1 MLKGTRCHE
10 ETTMDIG
17 AQLQAAREAR
27 GLSIGTLAQRTRV
40 QARTLAAIE
49 LNDLSS
55 IPPRPFGRGF
65 VRVYA
70 EEVALDPDRTVR
82 DYFAQ
87 FPSVS
92 NSNAASPTRSREA
105 QEPSLDL
112 SSQWAGLATAVAILL
127 LVVAA
132 AVVFGRRGE
141 SARESDAVG
150 TTGASPAAPG
160 PTDSRAP
167 ASQPTITQPVEAA
180 PPTAPTPAAPLSLVF
195 SVDRPCWV
203 TASADGRRTI
213 YRTLQPGDREA
224 LNAQREIL
232 IRFGDA
238 GAVTWSINGRHGG
251 PLGAAAAIRDLRIT
265 PDNVVSVR

>member
-1 MLKGTRCHE
+1 MLKGTRRHK

-17 AQLQAAREAR
+17 AQLQAAREAK
-27 GLSIGTLAQRTRV
+27 GLSIGTIAQRTRV
-40 QARTLAAIE
+40 QPRALAAIE

-65 VRVYA
+65 VRAYA
-70 EEVALDPDRTVR
+70 EEVDLDPDRTVR

-87 FPSVS
+87 FPSAP
-92 NSNAASPTRSREA
+92 NSNAASPAHPRDG

-160 PTDSRAP
+160 PADSRAP
-167 ASQPTITQPVEAA
+167 GSQPTITQPVGAA
-180 PPTAPTPAAPLSLVF
+180 PSTAPTPAAPLSLVF

-213 YRTLQPGDREA
+213 YRTLQPDDREA
-224 LNAQREIL
+224 LTAQREIV

-238 GAVTWSINGRHGG
+238 SAVTWSINGRQGS
-251 PLGAAAAIRDLRIT
+251 PLGAHGVIRDLRIT
-265 PDNVVSVR
+265 PENASTVR